1 MRVSVDQNKIIYVT
15 KLKLNS
21 VTSTMYQAI
30 ASHGTRLVSL
40 FLKRLKKVV
49 LECII

>member
-21 VTSTMYQAI
+21 VTSTMYQTQKGCI
-30 ASHGTRLVSL
+30 RMHNIE
-40 FLKRLKKVV
+40 KHEIEKV
-49 LECII
+49 LLTK